1 MITLSDQLE
10 KPEFEE
16 LFREYAP
23 GLARFLAQIV
33 SSRALADDLLQETFL
48 AAWKDRGRLAR
59 DVTDPKAWLFGIA
72 RNRALNALRTHR
84 RAVRA
89 VTRLAHER
97 PAATPDPAE
106 AVAVRDFLIKSLRPE
121 DRILLILRYVH
132 GFDSNELSVIV
143 GKSSE
148 AVRQQLSRARRQLL
162 AQLADTPPAHSRTEG
177 QHEPT

>member
-1 MITLSDQLE
+1 
-10 KPEFEE
+10 
-16 LFREYAP
+16 
-23 GLARFLAQIV
+23 LAQIV
-33 SSRALADDLLQETFL
+33 SSRTLADDLLQETFL

-72 RNRALNALRTHR
+72 RNRALNALRADR
-84 RAVRA
+84 RALRA
-89 VTRLAHER
+89 VARLTYER
-97 PAATPDPAE
+97 SVASPDPGE
-106 AVAVRDFLIKSLRPE
+106 AVAVRDFLVKSLRPE

-162 AQLADTPPAHSRTEG
+162 AQLADTSPTPHGKLKSN
-177 QHEPT
+177 HEPS